1 MHMQLHAARDTHLQG
16 SCGKLTPTITGR
28 GTVLPDVPMGML
40 MGLTTSMRGVAT
52 MVILAE
58 PNNTTAYPENVT
70 ARAQEAQGG
79 APMGTVAEMRVLLTT
94 THPESGSMVDAFWR

>member
-1 MHMQLHAARDTHLQG
+1 
-16 SCGKLTPTITGR
+16 
-28 GTVLPDVPMGML
+28 MGML

-58 PNNTTAYPENVT
+58 PNNRSTAYPENVT

-94 THPESGSMVDAFWR
+94 MHPESGSMVDAFWR